1 MRQPDIGTHRR
12 ELPPSGAI
20 GERVAALHIATGG
33 TIGSV
38 LWFDDDMVRALRGGA
53 RRAGWS
59 ATTDAIGRMVIALDV
74 LGTHH
79 RWTLT
84 GTTRPCDD
92 VPGRVVHEGIW
103 PD

>member
-1 MRQPDIGTHRR
+1 MVTRR
-12 ELPPSGAI
+12 IASGD
-20 GERVAALHIATGG
+20 

-38 LWFDDDMVRALRGGA
+38 MWFDDDMVTALRGGA

-59 ATTDAIGRMVIALDV
+59 ASRDALGRTVIALDV

-84 GTTRPCDD
+84 GETRPHHTT
-92 VPGRVVHEGIW
+92 PGRVVHEGVW